1 MLATKVRKASK
12 NPQRGCQGISAI
24 KNGLVK
30 VNLGPFVSFTI
41 LITYK
46 KDELSYIDW
55 HYDQLLGA
63 KDEVNHVKK

>member
-1 MLATKVRKASK
+1 MLATEVRKASK